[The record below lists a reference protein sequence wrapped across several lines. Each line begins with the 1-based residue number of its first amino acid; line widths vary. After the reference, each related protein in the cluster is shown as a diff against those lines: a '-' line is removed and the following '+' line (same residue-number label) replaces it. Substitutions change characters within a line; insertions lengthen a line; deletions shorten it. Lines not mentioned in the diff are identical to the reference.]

1 MKKINNG
8 FFIAAIILLSSCNQ
22 QETDIIRTD
31 RYQIVK
37 QTIESSIGWA
47 KEKDFKLLYSII
59 VNDSSYLEV
68 QPGRRVVRGFED
80 FKKAEKFWKSPDF
93 KAIKYEIRDLT
104 INFSKSGDTAWW
116 YCILDDINEW
126 QGKPANWEN
135 TRWTGVLEKQDGIWK
150 IVQMHFSFA
159 RE

>member
-1 MKKINNG
+1 MKKNNYV
-8 FFIAAIILLSSCNQ
+8 FLIAAIILLSGCNKQ
-22 QETDIIRTD
+22 VTGILSSGE
-31 RYQIVK
+31 YQIVK
-37 QTIESSIGWA
+37 QTIENSIGWA

-59 VNDSSYLEV
+59 SNDSSYLEV
-68 QPGRRVVRGFED
+68 QPNKRVVRGFED
-80 FKKAEKFWKSPDF
+80 FKKVEKFWKSPDF

-104 INFSKSGDTAWW
+104 INFSNSGNVAWW

-135 TRWTGVLEKQDGIWK
+135 TRWTGVLEKQDGTWK

-159 RE
+159 EK